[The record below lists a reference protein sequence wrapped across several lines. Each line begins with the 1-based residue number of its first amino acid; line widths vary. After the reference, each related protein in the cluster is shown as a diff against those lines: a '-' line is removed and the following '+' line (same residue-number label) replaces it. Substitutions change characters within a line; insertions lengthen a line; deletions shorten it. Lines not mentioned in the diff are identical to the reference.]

1 VQIRFPP
8 HCTARRASVRAR
20 SWGARDRTG

>member
-8 HCTARRASVRAR
+8 HCTARQASVRTLSGCAR
-20 SWGARDRTG
+20 